1 MRRQWRA
8 VEAAERKLARKDME
22 TLSIAS
28 YEEARAA
35 LVDSG
40 QDPARRSAAAYI
52 LAVNWPN
59 QGLPVLLGAI
69 RENNELLAWGVAHAL
84 AALRSAKATRELLS
98 VVRGPAA
105 PASRKAAIYAL
116 GFLRD
121 RRAVGVLARILAGVG
136 REDDELR
143 DLAADALGSL
153 IGDRRALRALMAAH
167 EDASDGVRFAVIN
180 ALTLRALEP
189 RVRDLLQ
196 QHAGDAGR
204 PFGRPSIAELVRA
217 ALGGFE
223 PQA

>member
-1 MRRQWRA
+1 MRRQRRA
-8 VEAAERKLARKDME
+8 VDAAERKLARKDME
-22 TLSIAS
+22 TRCIAS

-35 LVDSG
+35 RVDQEHDS
-40 QDPARRSAAAYI
+40 ARRAAAAHI
-52 LAVNWPN
+52 LAVNWPDR
-59 QGLPVLLGAI
+59 GLPALLGAI
-69 RENNELLAWGVAHAL
+69 RENDELLAWGVAHAL

-105 PASRKAAIYAL
+105 QASRKAAIYTL
-116 GFLRD
+116 GFLGD
-121 RRAVGVLARILAGVG
+121 RRAVSALARILSGVG

-143 DLAADALGSL
+143 DLAADALASL
-153 IGDRRALRALMAAH
+153 IRDRRAFRALMAAH

-180 ALTLRALEP
+180 ALTLRAEEP
-189 RVRDLLQ
+189 RVRGVLQ